1 MPRYCAFL
9 RAINVG
15 GRVVKMDR
23 LRAIFESLGLKNVE
37 TFIASGNAIFD
48 SRANPAS
55 LDKKIEAALK
65 RELGYEV
72 ETFLRTAEELAA
84 IAKYVPFHET
94 GLALHCGFLYAAPA
108 PSVVAAIVECRTP
121 VDEFHSHGREIYW
134 LCRVKFNES
143 QVKPKAFEK
152 ALGAP
157 VTFRSMTTVAKLA
170 AKLNAGH
177 KNICESRS
185 AAIVS
190 SRSAV

>member
-1 MPRYCAFL
+1 
-9 RAINVG
+9 
-15 GRVVKMDR
+15 
-23 LRAIFESLGLKNVE
+23 
-37 TFIASGNAIFD
+37 
-48 SRANPAS
+48 
-55 LDKKIEAALK
+55 
-65 RELGYEV
+65 
-72 ETFLRTAEELAA
+72 
-84 IAKYVPFHET
+84 
-94 GLALHCGFLYAAPA
+94 
-108 PSVVAAIVECRTP
+108 
-121 VDEFHSHGREIYW
+121 VDEFHSHGREVYW
-134 LCRVKFNES
+134 LCRVRFNES